1 VRDKY
6 FLDTNIIIYSFD
18 RSVEDKR
25 KKAQE
30 LINTALSD
38 NLGIISYQV
47 IQEFINVA
55 TKKFLAPLSLNDCRL
70 YLNRVLSPLCEIFPS
85 INLYM
90 AGIELMENTG
100 FSFYDSII
108 IASALQG
115 GCKTLYSEDM
125 QHERVVLGLMI
136 INPFLN

>member
-1 VRDKY
+1 M
-6 FLDTNIIIYSFD
+6 
-18 RSVEDKR
+18 
-25 KKAQE
+25 
-30 LINTALSD
+30 SD

-55 TKKFLAPLSLNDCRL
+55 TKKFLTPLSLNDCRL

>member
-1 VRDKY
+1 MRDKY

-55 TKKFLAPLSLNDCRL
+55 TKKFLTPLSLNDCRL

>member
-1 VRDKY
+1 MRDKY

-55 TKKFLAPLSLNDCRL
+55 TKKFLTPLSLNDCRL

-85 INLYM
+85 INLYL

-125 QHERVVLGLMI
+125 QHECGVLGLMI

>member
-1 VRDKY
+1 MRDKY

-25 KKAQE
+25 KKAHE

-55 TKKFLAPLSLNDCRL
+55 TKKFLTPLSLNDCRL